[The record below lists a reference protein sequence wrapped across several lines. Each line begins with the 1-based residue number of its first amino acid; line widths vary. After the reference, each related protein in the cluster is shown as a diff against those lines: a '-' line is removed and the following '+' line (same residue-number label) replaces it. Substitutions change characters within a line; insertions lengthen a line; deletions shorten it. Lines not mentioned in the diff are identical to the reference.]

1 MALLARVL
9 LPPADANR
17 CSALTHLVIRRVM
30 VPQKVA
36 DLKERDLHHPAIER
50 CSVQHLSTS
59 RSRVLG
65 KPGNSSNAK
74 TDLKRRRKSP
84 HSPNRRRGRG
94 VPNGCTPF
102 SKSQH
107 RGKSQLFTKR
117 ELHCLDTHYSNRLLC
132 VRSLSQPLLVL
143 RLEHASPTTAMLDQ
157 VV

>member
-1 MALLARVL
+1 MTLLARVL
-9 LPPADANR
+9 LPLVDANR

-84 HSPNRRRGRG
+84 HSPNRRRG
-94 VPNGCTPF
+94 PNGRKPF
-102 SKSQH
+102 LKFQH

-117 ELHCLDTHYSNRLLC
+117 ELHRLDTH
-132 VRSLSQPLLVL
+132 
-143 RLEHASPTTAMLDQ
+143 
-157 VV
+157 